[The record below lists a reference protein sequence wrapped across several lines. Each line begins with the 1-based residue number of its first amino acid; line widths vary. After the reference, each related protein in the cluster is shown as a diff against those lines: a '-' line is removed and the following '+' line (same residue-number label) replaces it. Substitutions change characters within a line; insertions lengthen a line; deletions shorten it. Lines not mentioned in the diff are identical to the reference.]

1 MHRAERWG
9 GGVVPRWCPVAGGA
23 DGWDCGLLGASWVQF
38 VARRKETTRVKVDQV
53 MAVGTDGRMW
63 AQDPAGAISE
73 TCSRRTDRHWE
84 QTGFRQQV
92 QQDRQTSDGLN
103 SLPWLRR
110 DRQTDGCG
118 LGGGEMQF
126 G

>member
-1 MHRAERWG
+1 MR
-9 GGVVPRWCPVAGGA
+9 
-23 DGWDCGLLGASWVQF
+23 LGASWGQF
-38 VARRKETTRVKVDQV
+38 VARRKE
-53 MAVGTDGRMW
+53 AGEDGAGHGCGDGWMW
-63 AQDPAGAISE
+63 AQDPAGAIGR
-73 TCSRRTDRHWE
+73 TCSRRTDRRWE

-103 SLPWLRR
+103 SLLWLRQ